1 MFSSR
6 DRRATPGS
14 YLSKLQGEHDLNIKY
29 PHRLNLCVNYP
40 YASVPVNKSDYSYD
54 VPPREDI
61 TLEDFEIWAIERL
74 RVLGEIESSLVRN
87 RTYDELRSVTSLQCK
102 KYLPLSSN
110 SAISVDREAERR
122 KDHVSHFVLRL
133 AFCRS

>member
-6 DRRATPGS
+6 DRRATSGS
-14 YLSKLQGEHDLNIKY
+14 YLSKLQGEHDLKY
-29 PHRLNLCVNYP
+29 PHRLNLCVNYL

-54 VPPREDI
+54 VPPQEDI
-61 TLEDFEIWAIERL
+61 TLEDFEMWAIERL

-102 KYLPLSSN
+102 KYLPLNSN